1 MAGRGRLGKPR
12 RWSTWG
18 NRVGAGDREIRLPSS
33 LRRDAEAVEA
43 EVLEAMPPRKASREV
58 GRARTKTDTGGQV
71 ENTKAIGRTLE
82 KELGKMAP

>member
-1 MAGRGRLGKPR
+1 MGGRGRLRNPR
-12 RWSTWG
+12 RWSSWG
-18 NRVGAGDREIRLPSS
+18 NRVGRPVGKSAGHEPETGCRARKG
-33 LRRDAEAVEA
+33 
-43 EVLEAMPPRKASREV
+43 EVPEAMPPRKASRET